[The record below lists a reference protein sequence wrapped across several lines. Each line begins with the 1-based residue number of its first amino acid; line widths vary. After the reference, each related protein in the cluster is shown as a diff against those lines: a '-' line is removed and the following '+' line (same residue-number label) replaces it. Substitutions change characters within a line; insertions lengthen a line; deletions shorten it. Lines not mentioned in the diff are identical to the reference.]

1 MAAYFRHRGSNDLH
15 RVNLYKFEGVLIM
28 AKVTAPF
35 LSLSARGSVANTL
48 TAQNWKG
55 LNTMRQKP
63 QPSNPRTTA
72 QQSQRTKIAAAIQAW
87 RTGEIDL
94 TIKEAWDRL
103 ASVSGK
109 PITGFNLYVRYAV
122 QELRIAAVPIYG
134 KETGTTVPVGT
145 FTKDFVVSTFSPFTY
160 PVLSGRTFMCRGG
173 SSPSQLTS
181 VCECTVGESDGLI
194 NPDGIIMNLAEGET
208 FYAQFSEVLNG
219 VSVPISG
226 VLAYTVISEP

>member
-1 MAAYFRHRGSNDLH
+1 
-15 RVNLYKFEGVLIM
+15 M

-48 TAQNWKG
+48 TSQNWKG

-63 QPSNPRTTA
+63 QPSNPNTSA

-103 ASVSGK
+103 ASVGGK
-109 PITGFNLYVRYAV
+109 PITGFNLFVRYAV
-122 QELRIAAVPIYG
+122 QELRRAAVPIFG
-134 KETGTTVPVGT
+134 KETGTTVPAGS
-145 FTKDFVVSTFSPFTY
+145 FTKDFVVSTFSPFSY
-160 PVLSGRTFMCRGG
+160 PTLTGRTFTCRGG

-181 VCECTVGESDGLI
+181 VCECTNNVSDGLI
-194 NPDGIIMNLAEGET
+194 NPDGIVMGLDVGKT

-226 VLAYTVISEP
+226 VLAYTVVSAP